1 MVIATSISKT
11 KLSSQDAGAI
21 NFETKWS
28 YNLQVVVKDVVKY
41 PLSTVGLITVI
52 TIDVNEAPIQDAVEL
67 KMLESDAVGSR
78 VGDPLLTEDPDTPDD
93 TTDDGH
99 TFSMMDENGIFAI
112 TANGQVSFTNGAV
125 NFESQS
131 SYTVTVKVTDNGTP
145 PMETV
150 QDVTVSVRNTNDAP
164 TLEESGKNTTQRNH
178 SEPHTS

>member
-1 MVIATSISKT
+1 
-11 KLSSQDAGAI
+11 
-21 NFETKWS
+21 
-28 YNLQVVVKDVVKY
+28 
-41 PLSTVGLITVI
+41 
-52 TIDVNEAPIQDAVEL
+52 
-67 KMLESDAVGSR
+67 
-78 VGDPLLTEDPDTPDD
+78 
-93 TTDDGH
+93 
-99 TFSMMDENGIFAI
+99 MDENGIFAI